1 MLEKEIYGNP
11 ELAHVFEED
20 NMLGKRGIGNKN
32 VSEEVLAEYEA
43 FDYRIPKK
51 GDVVNATFH
60 NKSDSEYLLSVGGFK
75 DFIRVDNKGSE
86 FKHFEDMEK
95 GDEIEVII
103 TQVNNDDFF
112 IRGSVDAIQ
121 ERIARDKISKLKRGD
136 FVYARIL
143 EVNPA
148 GYKVQIQQGSV
159 SLSAFMPNTLA
170 GINKLHDPSSIVGQ
184 DLEVCIE
191 SYSQQE
197 GTYIVNRKRYLRGL
211 IPEEI
216 EKLETG
222 EVYNGHVTGTTPFGI
237 FVEFNDCLTGL
248 IHKVNVLEE
257 FRDKIGQIEPGCQI
271 QFYVK
276 EVLPKNKII
285 LTQILRESL
294 WDSMDIGMKIKAKV
308 KDVKPFGVLVFL
320 DEETVGL
327 IPTNELKN
335 KKELKK
341 GDNVNV
347 KVLSADKSNRKISL
361 SIV

>member
-11 ELAHVFEED
+11 ELAHVFDED
-20 NMLGKRGIGNKN
+20 NTLVRKGIGSKN
-32 VSEEVLAEYEA
+32 VSEEVLADYEA

-86 FKHFEDMEK
+86 FKHFEDMTK

-136 FVYARIL
+136 FVLARIL

-159 SLSAFMPNTLA
+159 TLSAFMPNTLA
-170 GINKLHDPSSIVGQ
+170 GINKLHNPSSIVGQ

-191 SYSQQE
+191 SYSPQE

-222 EVYNGHVTGTTPFGI
+222 QVYDGHVTGTTPFGI

-257 FRDKIGQIEPGCQI
+257 FRDKIGEIQPGREI

-294 WDSMDIGMKIKAKV
+294 WDSMDIGMEIKAKV

-335 KKELKK
+335 KKELKR
-341 GDNVNV
+341 GDDVNV

>member
-11 ELAHVFEED
+11 ELAYVFDEEISS
-20 NMLGKRGIGNKN
+20 GKKGIGSKN
-32 VSEEVLAEYEA
+32 VSEEILSEYEA

-60 NKSDSEYLLSVGGFK
+60 DKSDSEYLLSVSGFK

-86 FKHFEDMEK
+86 FKHFEEMSK
-95 GDEIEVII
+95 GDEIEVIV
-103 TQVNNDDFF
+103 TQVNNDDFL
-112 IRGSVDAIQ
+112 IKGSVDAIQ
-121 ERIARDKISKLKRGD
+121 ERLARQKISKLKRGD
-136 FVYARIL
+136 FVYAKIK
-143 EVNPA
+143 EINPA
-148 GYKVQIQQGSV
+148 GYSVEIKQGTV
-159 SLSAFMPNTLA
+159 TLPAFMPNTLA

-197 GTYIVNRKRYLRGL
+197 GTYIVNRKKYLRGL
-211 IPEEI
+211 IPEELS
-216 EKLETG
+216 KLETG
-222 EVYNGHVTGTTPFGI
+222 QVYNGHVTGTTPFGI
-237 FVEFNDCLTGL
+237 FVEFNECLTGL
-248 IHKVNVLEE
+248 IHKVNVLDE
-257 FRDKIGQIEPGCQI
+257 FRDKISQIEPGCEI

-294 WDSMDIGMKIKAKV
+294 WDSMEIGMKIKAKV

-341 GDNVNV
+341 GDGVNV

>member
-11 ELAHVFEED
+11 ELAHVFDED
-20 NMLGKRGIGNKN
+20 NTLVRKGIGSKN
-32 VSEEVLAEYEA
+32 VSEEVLADYEA

-86 FKHFEDMEK
+86 FKHFEDMTK

-136 FVYARIL
+136 FVLARIL

-159 SLSAFMPNTLA
+159 TLSAFMPNTLA
-170 GINKLHDPSSIVGQ
+170 GINKLHNPSSIVGQ

-191 SYSQQE
+191 SYSPQE

-222 EVYNGHVTGTTPFGI
+222 QVYDGHVTGTTPFGI

-257 FRDKIGQIEPGCQI
+257 FRDKIGEIQPGREI

-335 KKELKK
+335 KKELKR
-341 GDNVNV
+341 GDDVNV

>member
-11 ELAHVFEED
+11 ELAHVFDED
-20 NMLGKRGIGNKN
+20 NTLGRKGIGSKN
-32 VSEEVLAEYEA
+32 VSEEVLADYEA

-121 ERIARDKISKLKRGD
+121 ERIARDKISKLKRGG
-136 FVYARIL
+136 FVLARIL

-191 SYSQQE
+191 SYSPQE

-211 IPEEI
+211 IPNEI
-216 EKLETG
+216 SKLETG
-222 EVYNGHVTGTTPFGI
+222 QVYDGHVTGTTPFGI

-257 FRDKIGQIEPGCQI
+257 FRDKIGEIQPGREI

-335 KKELKK
+335 KKELKR
-341 GDNVNV
+341 GDDVNV